1 MEISEE
7 TYFSPSLSAY
17 NDYHPCARRHGG
29 GDPPLMPDILLIQPP
44 IEDFYETRV
53 RAEPMGLMSLASVLL
68 RSGIS
73 VALLDTRCRGG
84 RKTVRAPAALE
95 QAALYTVPGDRAPF
109 RLWGAYRRF
118 GLDDDRI
125 LERIHALNPRVIGLP
140 LSMTPYAPTVFRLI
154 RRIRDARPDIP
165 VVVGSHHATAF
176 PEDTLGRTGIDVVVC
191 GEGESVIAGVVER
204 LVKDVSVDGCITG
217 ESYRPE
223 AVSVQV
229 RTWLDRDAYRL
240 KKHRMAMMHTSR
252 GCPKNCEFCSTRNL
266 MGRRFRVRSVDSI
279 LDEMLELKASCGI
292 TAFDFEDDNI
302 SLDAERFRALLE
314 GVVARFGERAVLLS
328 CMNGLAYFD
337 LAPED
342 IPLMARAGFERMD
355 VSVGNSRVGSAGS
368 CEDGRPSD
376 WSRLQ
381 RLIGVAR
388 RSGLDTSVYFILGY
402 PGHRFSDD
410 LDMMRFLSELP
421 VSLGPSVFYP
431 PPGTALYTR
440 LLKNGRIPENFEIC
454 RSSAV
459 AYEDEEWTRSRVLML
474 LAACRA
480 LNLIKSSSG
489 GNALSVADW
498 VWETLGRHGSGLSF
512 EKGMCGSTPEDAAA
526 HLLHR
531 SFKHG
536 EWFSLHRSRRKKSG
550 AYSYRV
556 EKTPYQS
563 EEVVRFIEHLKVV
576 GSLREDGN

>member
-1 MEISEE
+1 
-7 TYFSPSLSAY
+7 
-17 NDYHPCARRHGG
+17 
-29 GDPPLMPDILLIQPP
+29 MPDILLIQPP

-73 VALLDTRCRGG
+73 ASILDTRCRGG
-84 RKTVRAPAALE
+84 RKTVQVPSALRKAAS
-95 QAALYTVPGDRAPF
+95 YSVPGDRAPF

-118 GLDDDRI
+118 GLEDDRI
-125 LERIHALNPRVIGLP
+125 LERINELNPLVIGLP

-154 RRIRDARPDIP
+154 HRIRDARPDIP
-165 VVVGSHHATAF
+165 IVVGGHHATAF
-176 PEDTLGRTGIDVVVC
+176 PEDTLARTGIDVVVC
-191 GEGESVIAGVVER
+191 GEGESVIAGIVER
-204 LVKDVSVDGCITG
+204 LKKEVSVPECLFG
-217 ESYRPE
+217 EPYRPE
-223 AVSVQV
+223 AIPAPI
-229 RTWLDRDAYRL
+229 RTWLDRDGYRI
-240 KKHRMAMMHTSR
+240 KNHRMAMMHTSR

-266 MGRRFRVRSVDSI
+266 MGRQFRSRSVDSI
-279 LDEMLELKASCGI
+279 LDEMLELRASCGI

-302 SLDAERFRALLE
+302 SLDAERFRSLLE
-314 GVVARFGERAVLLS
+314 GVVTKFGERAVLLS

-355 VSVGNSRVGSAGS
+355 VSVGNSRVRSAGS

-381 RLIGVAR
+381 HLIGVAR

-410 LDMMRFLSELP
+410 LDMIRFLAEQP
-421 VSLGPSVFYP
+421 VFLGPSVFYP
-431 PPGTALYTR
+431 PPGTDLYSR
-440 LLKNGRIPENFEIC
+440 LLQEGRIPEDFEVC

-459 AYEDEEWTRSRVLML
+459 AYEDGECTRPRVLML

-480 LNLIKSSSG
+480 LNLIKSNG
-489 GNALSVADW
+489 RGKTLSVAEW
-498 VWETLGRHGSGLSF
+498 VRETLGRQGTAFSVEG
-512 EKGMCGSTPEDAAA
+512 GMCGNSPEAAAA
-526 HLLHR
+526 HFLHR
-531 SFKHG
+531 SFQHG
-536 EWFSLHRSRRKKSG
+536 EWFSLHRSKRKKSD

-563 EEVVRFIEHLKVV
+563 EQVV
-576 GSLREDGN
+576 GFLERLKTVFVSPQWGNVKISDQSG